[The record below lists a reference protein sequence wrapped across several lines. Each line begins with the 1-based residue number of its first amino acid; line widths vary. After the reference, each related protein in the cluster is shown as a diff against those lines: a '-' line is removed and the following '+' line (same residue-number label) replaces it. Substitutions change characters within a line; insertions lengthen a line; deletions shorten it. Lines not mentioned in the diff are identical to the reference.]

1 MTIDLDQNL
10 VASWSGGYTN
20 RDTRDTGKTDR
31 SKTDASPTALSVG
44 STTSRNIGR
53 GSESARA
60 TIPPSGGIASNFGV
74 KIGDATSAPIST
86 NYPKLK
92 RGALNLILDLAIPQ
106 VPSG

>member
-31 SKTDASPTALSVG
+31 SKTDASRTAISVG

-53 GSESARA
+53 G
-60 TIPPSGGIASNFGV
+60 
-74 KIGDATSAPIST
+74 
-86 NYPKLK
+86 
-92 RGALNLILDLAIPQ
+92 
-106 VPSG
+106 